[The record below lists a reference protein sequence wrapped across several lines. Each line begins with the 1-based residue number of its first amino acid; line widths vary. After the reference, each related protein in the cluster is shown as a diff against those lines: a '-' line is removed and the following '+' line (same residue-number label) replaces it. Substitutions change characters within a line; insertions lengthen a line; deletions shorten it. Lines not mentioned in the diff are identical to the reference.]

1 MKREFTKEE
10 CQKIYSEARKYLLDF
25 DEINE
30 DILEKHL
37 DNYKIGAAT
46 SIEELLKKIL
56 NSVKNKQAMP
66 NTIGDIDKLGPYL
79 CDFNPKQIITVFEN
93 NWEKVFYKIKNEYK
107 PKGKFDINKPQS
119 YWVIFCKSVISAA
132 NFVNKFSNIEE
143 FNIFVEKFYLNEYT
157 RVALPLLLQRE
168 IKGFGFAL
176 ACDFLKEN
184 GYEKFVKPD
193 VHIKYIFN
201 GIGLSDS
208 DDDYEIFKDV
218 IRFAESINEVPYCV
232 DKLFWLIGS
241 GNFYLREPPLNK
253 KRIRTDSDQFIKR
266 IKNVVLAK

>member
-79 CDFNPKQIITVFEN
+79 CDFNPKQIIIVFEN

-132 NFVNKFSNIEE
+132 HFVNKFSTIED
-143 FNIFVEKFYLNEYT
+143 FNAFVTYFYENEYT
-157 RVALPLLLQRE
+157 RVALPLLLEKE
-168 IKGFGFAL
+168 IDGLGFVL

-184 GYEKFVKPD
+184 GYEKFIKPD
-193 VHIKYIFN
+193 THIEKIFK
-201 GIGLSDS
+201 GIGFSLSD
-208 DDDYEIFKDV
+208 DKPYKIFKDV
-218 IRFAESINEVPYCV
+218 IRFAETINEVPYRV
-232 DKLFWLIGS
+232 DKMFWLIGS
-241 GNFYLREPPLNK
+241 GKFYLTPPFDKEPIKTN
-253 KRIRTDSDQFIKR
+253 RDQFINR
-266 IKNVVLAK
+266 IKNKVLAK